1 MLNSDNNNGL
11 ESVDKLEKK
20 VNELLDNFRDLRF
33 ENNEY
38 KNQMKSGNTSR
49 VILDNS
55 KRKQLRK
62 KIENLLEYLNDF

>member
-1 MLNSDNNNGL
+1 MQNSDNNGL
-11 ESVDKLEKK
+11 QSIDRLELKIK
-20 VNELLDNFRDLRF
+20 ELLDSFRDLRF

-38 KNQMKSGNTSR
+38 KNQMKTGHSSK

-62 KIENLLEYLNDF
+62 KIENLLEYLDDF